1 MPNKFNPPYIMPH
14 AIFKNALSDPPGW
27 GPPKALRRLCVVV
40 IMKEAAHCLMR
51 TSSFF

>member
-14 AIFKNALSDPPGW
+14 VSDPPGW

-51 TSSFF
+51 TSSFFEAF